1 MRKMN
6 DLLKEVKNDVNEQK
20 RKDILEEKERE
31 KKVNNIEYVL
41 SENESTNEH
50 KIDNPSIYNFKKN
63 ETNLEILKEIKEIY
77 KKYYLENKESIEK
90 NIKNYDDNSTKE
102 LLRYRDDM
110 LKYSFP
116 LTIVQELI
124 MEEIN
129 NED

>member
-1 MRKMN
+1 MSKMN

-50 KIDNPSIYNFKKN
+50 KIDNHWIYNFKKN